1 MRRFLLVLILFLSA
15 VYFSFSAPVVI
26 NGKSSAGDA
35 YIFRVYQQKD
45 PISGENFLADQKR
58 PDKQGNFSL
67 TINVDQIQQVTIMVG
82 LQSLQIYVQPE
93 KSYSLIFNQITL
105 KDQNIFLPQK
115 PLLVV
120 FEQED
125 LLNLVIDGF
134 EYEYQTFLTNKF
146 LQLVKFK
153 DKSIY
158 EKFEAHI
165 FQLFNE
171 TKFDDPKLKEFFRQ
185 YIDYRLAELRLT
197 SRIQDKE
204 NAGLALLAH
213 QTILFN
219 NPAYNHFFTKFFD
232 KYAIEFNNGK
242 EFNEIMRLINTGL
255 PINLLFD
262 KLGKDPILVEEK
274 LRELV
279 LLSSLKQLYYSKDIQ
294 QSSVNEIINYLSLH
308 SKFELNR
315 NIAKNLS
322 HSLGRFNKGNPLPE
336 ISLSDF
342 QNIHHTIDNF
352 AGKKLYIMFLSDQCE
367 TCEADLKILK
377 TLNHEFSQIQ
387 FLTILVGYS
396 KSNALNWAQ
405 NLNLPWKVLWFN
417 DDYGML
423 NDYRI
428 KNFPVYFVADS
439 NGNLLNAFPPSPREN
454 LKSYFQYLNEGKK
467 QKSGTEPTEFFQ
479 KN

>member
-1 MRRFLLVLILFLSA
+1 
-15 VYFSFSAPVVI
+15 
-26 NGKSSAGDA
+26 
-35 YIFRVYQQKD
+35 
-45 PISGENFLADQKR
+45 
-58 PDKQGNFSL
+58 
-67 TINVDQIQQVTIMVG
+67 
-82 LQSLQIYVQPE
+82 
-93 KSYSLIFNQITL
+93 
-105 KDQNIFLPQK
+105 
-115 PLLVV
+115 
-120 FEQED
+120 
-125 LLNLVIDGF
+125 
-134 EYEYQTFLTNKF
+134 
-146 LQLVKFK
+146 
-153 DKSIY
+153 
-158 EKFEAHI
+158 
-165 FQLFNE
+165 
-171 TKFDDPKLKEFFRQ
+171 
-185 YIDYRLAELRLT
+185 
-197 SRIQDKE
+197 
-204 NAGLALLAH
+204 LALLAH

-242 EFNEIMRLINTGL
+242 EFNEIIRLINTGL